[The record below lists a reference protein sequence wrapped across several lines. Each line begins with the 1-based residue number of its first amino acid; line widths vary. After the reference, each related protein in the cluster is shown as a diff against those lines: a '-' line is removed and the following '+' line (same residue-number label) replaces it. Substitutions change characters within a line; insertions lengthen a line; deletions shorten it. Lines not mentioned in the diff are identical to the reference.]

1 MKALVSDKIF
11 LTGFDSQQFI
21 RITEKL
27 TIENPK
33 FIEAL
38 QFGRSTRGIDRTIE
52 LFDCQNGVLSIPRGC
67 FMKWVGADE
76 VIDQRHTHAVEI
88 TSTIEPR
95 TYQERALR
103 LMQSNGGGVLVAP
116 TGSGKTTIGIEIAA
130 RLGQRCLIMVKSK
143 DLAEQWRGAIKK
155 FTGLDCGLIGS
166 GKWIEGDQFTVGL
179 VQTLVKHEASLDYGM
194 VIIDECHN
202 VPAQQAYDVI
212 NRQAARYRFGLSA
225 TPQRRDN
232 LEPMIFSSLGSVVAE
247 IEQSEV
253 EGAVLPVDVHLLHYG
268 FRGRAETWPEFI
280 NQLAD
285 DAVRNGIITTR
296 AIKASQS
303 VGTAVLTGTIAHAE
317 TLYRLVTERG
327 VDALLLHGQLP
338 KKVRDERMAK
348 AHDSKLIIGTL
359 SLLSEGIDWPHVGCI
374 IFAAPVSAV
383 IDKETPAATRLIQS
397 IGRGRRPFP
406 GKSKAFVLDI
416 VDSHFLGKSA
426 AYKRQE
432 IYRQHGF
439 GVFSL

>member
-179 VQTLVKHEASLDYGM
+179 VQTLVKHEASLDYG
-194 VIIDECHN
+194 D
-202 VPAQQAYDVI
+202 
-212 NRQAARYRFGLSA
+212 RK
-225 TPQRRDN
+225 
-232 LEPMIFSSLGSVVAE
+232 SVV
-247 IEQSEV
+247 
-253 EGAVLPVDVHLLHYG
+253 
-268 FRGRAETWPEFI
+268 
-280 NQLAD
+280 
-285 DAVRNGIITTR
+285 
-296 AIKASQS
+296 
-303 VGTAVLTGTIAHAE
+303 
-317 TLYRLVTERG
+317 
-327 VDALLLHGQLP
+327 
-338 KKVRDERMAK
+338 
-348 AHDSKLIIGTL
+348 
-359 SLLSEGIDWPHVGCI
+359 
-374 IFAAPVSAV
+374 
-383 IDKETPAATRLIQS
+383 
-397 IGRGRRPFP
+397 
-406 GKSKAFVLDI
+406 
-416 VDSHFLGKSA
+416 
-426 AYKRQE
+426 
-432 IYRQHGF
+432 
-439 GVFSL
+439 